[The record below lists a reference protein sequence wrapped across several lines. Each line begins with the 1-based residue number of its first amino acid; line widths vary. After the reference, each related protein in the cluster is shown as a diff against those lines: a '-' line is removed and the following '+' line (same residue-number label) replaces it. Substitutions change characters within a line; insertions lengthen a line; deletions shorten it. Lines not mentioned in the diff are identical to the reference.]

1 MKERRRV
8 QRGGKKRREGET
20 AVTTIPSWAQL
31 DSSQTEYWL
40 LSTNFSWTFNHFW
53 VKGGRGY
60 STLETDD
67 KEAPTNEETGEMG
80 NSRQAMDN
88 ILYISHVYR
97 GVLPIYMP
105 NMLICLCTYSTY
117 CIVLCTWN
125 SHTLGL
131 YEIRSLLMIL
141 CDPTGLAPSM
151 GQGLQCSSEPRGQQR
166 KRISDLHRQSA

>member
-1 MKERRRV
+1 M
-8 QRGGKKRREGET
+8 
-20 AVTTIPSWAQL
+20 
-31 DSSQTEYWL
+31 
-40 LSTNFSWTFNHFW
+40 
-53 VKGGRGY
+53 GRGY

-67 KEAPTNEETGEMG
+67 KEALTNEETGEMG

-105 NMLICLCTYSTY
+105 NILICLCTYSTY

-151 GQGLQCSSEPRGQQR
+151 GQGLQCSSEPRGRQRNRIRPPQAKCIRTDRHTDSQKQGDHWQSGDTEIKTRLYERRNRRRMKSRRGIEIFKEKR
-166 KRISDLHRQSA
+166 KRV